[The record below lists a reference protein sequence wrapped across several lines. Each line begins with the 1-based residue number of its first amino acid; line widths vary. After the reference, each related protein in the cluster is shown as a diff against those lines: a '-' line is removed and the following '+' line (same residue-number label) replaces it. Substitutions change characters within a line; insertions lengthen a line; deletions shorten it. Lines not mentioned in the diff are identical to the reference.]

1 MQILQ
6 GHTVGGRDRPSP
18 HRPSFPGP
26 GEHARPPPWHGL
38 MAVWQPDCHR
48 DRLDEFV
55 FVDISMRP
63 RGPSAP
69 ARWVPA
75 ATASPRPAP
84 HPSPAFVNISKCQ
97 AKSPSMRTS
106 ANPQESLLFSPPY
119 LFFLALPPPSSHSSE
134 KKRLQRQRRPGRD
147 EQSRP
152 RSVRAEGGI
161 CRRETW
167 PGRGRRNRGA

>member
-18 HRPSFPGP
+18 HRSSFPGP

-97 AKSPSMRTS
+97 AKSPSMQTS

-152 RSVRAEGGI
+152 RSVGAEGGI